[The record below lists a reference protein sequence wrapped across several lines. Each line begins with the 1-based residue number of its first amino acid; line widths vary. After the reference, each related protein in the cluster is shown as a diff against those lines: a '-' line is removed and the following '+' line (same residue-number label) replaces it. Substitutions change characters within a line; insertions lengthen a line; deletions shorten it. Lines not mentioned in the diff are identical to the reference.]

1 MPTTVDNQAIG
12 FMAALAQA
20 GADPATLQAV
30 VHGTTTT
37 TNALLERK
45 IAKVGLITTK
55 GFRDVLEL
63 GRRTRPQPYG
73 LRGTFEPLIDR
84 ELRLEVPERMDAD
97 GKVLTPLDEA
107 AVAEAAKTLL
117 ALGCE
122 AVVIHFLHS
131 YINPD
136 ARAARRRDRARP
148 VAQRLCHGG
157 PCHPVGVP
165 RVRARRDGG
174 GERLGPAGARPLSR
188 RGCAPSC
195 SAKGFDRDLLVMQ
208 GNGGTISSQL
218 IAEAAVNTVMSGPAS
233 GVMAAAY
240 TGRAS
245 GHPNLITYDMGGTS
259 TDVGLIENAV
269 PQVSGE
275 LELEYAMPIH
285 VPMVDVHTIGA
296 GGGSIASVDA
306 AGMLRVGP
314 ESAGARPGPICY
326 GRGGTEPTIT
336 DANLVLGR
344 LNPDRLL
351 GVDHPVTLDHV
362 RAIIAEKIGKPLGL
376 DAEAAAAAILRIAN
390 DRMAGAIRLVSLSRG
405 HDPRDF
411 ALFAFG
417 GAGPLHA
424 TALARELA
432 HPDGAGAGAARHHQR
447 AGLRRRRP
455 APRLCAHRQQ
465 AAVGASTMPRSRA
478 STPSRRPRARRRSAR
493 EGVPVRE
500 LRRVYT
506 ADMQFQGQSHILS
519 VGVDR
524 ARHRRRRPAQ
534 GLRRRL
540 LAPLRH
546 RARGNPAGARQ
557 PAHRGDRRA
566 AGDFAGRARRDRA
579 RADLGGRAGRRT
591 PRLVH
596 RRLAPDAGLCP
607 REAAARRR
615 VRRPGDP
622 RAARLHDRRR
632 TGRQGPAGHARQSVD
647 LGEPSGH
654 DPDLDRVGISM
665 AFRFVHAA
673 DIHLDSPLRS
683 LALRNPELADLIGNA
698 TRQVFTGIIDLCLAE
713 EVDALFLAGDLY
725 DGDQTSMKTARYFAN
740 QLHRLDQAGIR
751 VFIVRGNHDALSRI
765 TKELILPESVK
776 LFSGRAEAI
785 PIEGAAG
792 MPRVVIHGM
801 SFAQP
806 HAPDSLMPRTSR
818 RSRGR

>member
-1 MPTTVDNQAIG
+1 MSSKNTLTVGIDVGGTFTDLLAIDSVSGTVKLAKVPTTVDNQAIG
-12 FMAALAQA
+12 FMASLAAA
-20 GADPATLQAV
+20 GADPASLQAV
-30 VHGTTTT
+30 IHGTTTT

-73 LRGTFEPLIDR
+73 LRGTFHPLIER
-84 ELRLEVPERMDAD
+84 EYRLEVPERMDAD
-97 GKVLTPLDEA
+97 GKVLVPLDEA
-107 AVAEAAKTLL
+107 AVAEAARKLL
-117 ALGCE
+117 ADGCE

-131 YINPD
+131 YINSVHEK
-136 ARAARRRDRARP
+136 RAAEIVAKLWPNPYVTAGHAILSEYREYERGVTAAVNASVQPILDRY
-148 VAQRLCHGG
+148 
-157 PCHPVGVP
+157 
-165 RVRARRDGG
+165 
-174 GERLGPAGARPLSR
+174 LSR
-188 RGCAPSC
+188 LRKEL
-195 SAKGFDRDLLVMQ
+195 SAKGFNRDLLVMQ

-326 GRGGTEPTIT
+326 GRGGEEPTIT

-362 RAIIAEKIGKPLGL
+362 RKRIEEKVGKRLGL
-376 DAEAAAAAILRIAN
+376 DAEAAAAAILRITN

-432 HPDGAGAGAARHHQR
+432 IPTVLVPARPGITN
-447 AGLRRRRP
+447 ALGCVVADLRHDFVRTVNKP
-455 APRLCAHRQQ
+455 LSQIDDATIAKIYAQQ
-465 AAVGASTMPRSRA
+465 TAEGET
-478 STPSRRPRARRRSAR
+478 TIKR

-500 LRRVYT
+500 LRAIHT

-519 VGVDR
+519 VGIDQPTIGVAGLHKAFAR
-524 ARHRRRRPAQ
+524 AY
-534 GLRRRL
+534 
-540 LAPLRH
+540 
-546 RARGNPAGARQ
+546 
-557 PAHRGDRRA
+557 DRRFGIELAEIPPVLVNLHTAVIGVRPEISLA
-566 AGDFAGRARRDRA
+566 ALAGTERAA
-579 RADLGGRAGRRT
+579 SLK
-591 PRLVH
+591 
-596 RRLAPDAGLCP
+596 
-607 REAAARRR
+607 AAQTGERR
-615 VRRPGDP
+615 VWFVDSWQQAPVY
-622 RAARLHDRRR
+622 ARDKLPKDAVF
-632 TGRQGPAGHARQSVD
+632 QGPAILEQLDCTTVVEPGDQVRQ
-647 LGEPSGH
+647 
-654 DPDLDRVGISM
+654 
-665 AFRFVHAA
+665 
-673 DIHLDSPLRS
+673 
-683 LALRNPELADLIGNA
+683 
-698 TRQVFTGIIDLCLAE
+698 
-713 EVDALFLAGDLY
+713 DAL
-725 DGDQTSMKTARYFAN
+725 
-740 QLHRLDQAGIR
+740 
-751 VFIVRGNHDALSRI
+751 GNL
-765 TKELILPESVK
+765 LISVK
-776 LFSGRAEAI
+776 
-785 PIEGAAG
+785 
-792 MPRVVIHGM
+792 
-801 SFAQP
+801 
-806 HAPDSLMPRTSR
+806 
-818 RSRGR
+818 

>member
-1 MPTTVDNQAIG
+1 MAPQRSLTVGIDVGGTFTDLLAIDSVSGAVKLAKVPTTGNNQAIG
-12 FMAALAQA
+12 FMAALAEA

-37 TNALLERK
+37 TNALRERK
-45 IAKVGLITTK
+45 IARVGLITTR

-73 LRGTFEPLIDR
+73 LRGTFRPLIER
-84 ELRLEVPERMDAD
+84 EFRLEVPERMDAD
-97 GKVLTPLDEA
+97 GKVLVPLDEA
-107 AVAEAAKTLL
+107 AVADVTKKLL
-117 ALGCE
+117 TLGCE

-131 YINPD
+131 YINP
-136 ARAARRRDRARP
+136 AHERRAAEIVRGLWPNPYVTAGHAILSEYREYERGVTAAVNASVQPVLDRYLT
-148 VAQRLCHGG
+148 RL
-157 PCHPVGVP
+157 
-165 RVRARRDGG
+165 RT
-174 GERLGPAGARPLSR
+174 EL
-188 RGCAPSC
+188 

-218 IAEAAVNTVMSGPAS
+218 IAHAAVNTVMSGPAS

-296 GGGSIASVDA
+296 GGGSIASVDS

-326 GRGGTEPTIT
+326 GRGGTEATIT
-336 DANLVLGR
+336 DANLILGR

-362 RAIIAEKIGKPLGL
+362 RAIILDKVGNRLGL

-432 HPDGAGAGAARHHQR
+432 IPTVLVPARPGITN
-447 AGLRRRRP
+447 ALGCVVADLRHDYVRTVNKP
-455 APRLCAHRQQ
+455 LSVLDDAT
-465 AAVGASTMPRSRA
+465 V
-478 STPSRRPRARRRSAR
+478 ARIYAEQSAEGEATIGR

-500 LRRVYT
+500 LRRVHT

-524 ARHRRRRPAQ
+524 PDIGVE
-534 GLRRRL
+534 GLRQ
-540 LAPLRH
+540 A
-546 RARGNPAGARQ
+546 
-557 PAHRGDRRA
+557 
-566 AGDFAGRARRDRA
+566 F
-579 RADLGGRAGRRT
+579 
-591 PRLVH
+591 
-596 RRLAPDAGLCP
+596 
-607 REAAARRR
+607 AAAYFRRFGIELAEIPPVLVNLHTAVIGVRPEISLAALAATERAPTLKAAQVGERR
-615 VRRPGDP
+615 VWFTDGWRQTPVYAREKLP
-622 RAARLHDRRR
+622 R
-632 TGRQGPAGHARQSVD
+632 
-647 LGEPSGH
+647 
-654 DPDLDRVGISM
+654 
-665 AFRFVHAA
+665 
-673 DIHLDSPLRS
+673 
-683 LALRNPELADLIGNA
+683 
-698 TRQVFTGIIDLCLAE
+698 
-713 EVDALFLAGDLY
+713 DALFEGPAI
-725 DGDQTSMKTARYFAN
+725 
-740 QLHRLDQAGIR
+740 LDQLDCTTVVEPGDK
-751 VFIVRGNHDALSRI
+751 VRQDKLGNLLI
-765 TKELILPESVK
+765 TL
-776 LFSGRAEAI
+776 A
-785 PIEGAAG
+785 
-792 MPRVVIHGM
+792 
-801 SFAQP
+801 
-806 HAPDSLMPRTSR
+806 
-818 RSRGR
+818 

>member
-1 MPTTVDNQAIG
+1 MTAARSLTVGIDVGGTFTDLLAIDSASGEVKLAKVPTTVDNQAIG

-45 IAKVGLITTK
+45 IATVGLITTK

-73 LRGTFEPLIDR
+73 LRGTFNPLIDR
-84 ELRLEVPERMDAD
+84 ERRLEVPERMDAD
-97 GKVLTPLDEA
+97 GKVLIALDEA
-107 AVAEAAKTLL
+107 AVEEATRKLL

-131 YINPD
+131 YINPTHER
-136 ARAARRRDRARP
+136 RAAEIVRGLWPNKYVTAGHAILSEYREYERGVTAAVNASVQPVLDRYLT
-148 VAQRLCHGG
+148 RL
-157 PCHPVGVP
+157 
-165 RVRARRDGG
+165 RT
-174 GERLGPAGARPLSR
+174 EL
-188 RGCAPSC
+188 

-218 IAEAAVNTVMSGPAS
+218 IAHAAVNTVMSGPAS

-245 GHPNLITYDMGGTS
+245 GHPHLITYDMGGTS

-296 GGGSIASVDA
+296 GGGSIASVDS

-362 RAIIAEKIGKPLGL
+362 RAIILDKVGNRLGL

-432 HPDGAGAGAARHHQR
+432 IPTVLVPARPGITN
-447 AGLRRRRP
+447 ALGCVVADLRHDYVRTVNKPLSLLDDATVARIY
-455 APRLCAHRQQ
+455 AEQSAE
-465 AAVGASTMPRSRA
+465 GESTIG
-478 STPSRRPRARRRSAR
+478 R

-500 LRRVYT
+500 LRRVHT

-524 ARHRRRRPAQ
+524 
-534 GLRRRL
+534 
-540 LAPLRH
+540 
-546 RARGNPAGARQ
+546 
-557 PAHRGDRRA
+557 
-566 AGDFAGRARRDRA
+566 
-579 RADLGGRAGRRT
+579 
-591 PRLVH
+591 
-596 RRLAPDAGLCP
+596 PDIGVAGLHQAFATAYFRRFGIELAEIPPVLVNLHTAVIGVRPEISLAALAATERAPTLKAAQVGERRVWFTDGWRQTPVYAREKLP
-607 REAAARRR
+607 RESVFEGPAILEQLDCTT
-615 VRRPGDP
+615 VVEPGDKV
-622 RAARLHDRRR
+622 
-632 TGRQGPAGHARQSVD
+632 RQD
-647 LGEPSGH
+647 KLGN
-654 DPDLDRVGISM
+654 LLIT
-665 AFRFVHAA
+665 
-673 DIHLDSPLRS
+673 
-683 LALRNPELADLIGNA
+683 LA
-698 TRQVFTGIIDLCLAE
+698 
-713 EVDALFLAGDLY
+713 
-725 DGDQTSMKTARYFAN
+725 
-740 QLHRLDQAGIR
+740 
-751 VFIVRGNHDALSRI
+751 
-765 TKELILPESVK
+765 
-776 LFSGRAEAI
+776 
-785 PIEGAAG
+785 
-792 MPRVVIHGM
+792 
-801 SFAQP
+801 
-806 HAPDSLMPRTSR
+806 
-818 RSRGR
+818 

>member
-12 FMAALAQA
+12 FMAALAAA
-20 GADPATLQAV
+20 GADPATVQAI

-73 LRGTFEPLIDR
+73 MRGTFRPLIER
-84 ELRLEVPERMDAD
+84 EYRLEVPERMDAD

-107 AVAEAAKTLL
+107 AVAEAAKKLL

-131 YINPD
+131 YINP
-136 ARAARRRDRARP
+136 AHERRAAEIVHALWPNAYITAGHAILSEYREYERGVTAAVNASVQPVLDRYLT
-148 VAQRLCHGG
+148 RL
-157 PCHPVGVP
+157 
-165 RVRARRDGG
+165 
-174 GERLGPAGARPLSR
+174 RLELMG
-188 RGCAPSC
+188 
-195 SAKGFDRDLLVMQ
+195 KGFDRDILVMQ
-208 GNGGTISSQL
+208 GNGGTTSSQFV
-218 IAEAAVNTVMSGPAS
+218 AQAAVNTVMSGPAS

-296 GGGSIASVDA
+296 GGGSIASVDS

-336 DANLVLGR
+336 DANLILGR

-362 RAIIAEKIGKPLGL
+362 RGLIEEKVGKPLGL
-376 DAEAAAAAILRIAN
+376 DADAAAAAILRIAN
-390 DRMAGAIRLVSLSRG
+390 DRMAGAMRLVSLSRG

-424 TALARELA
+424 TALARELVD
-432 HPDGAGAGAARHHQR
+432 PDRAGAGAPRHHQR
-447 AGLRRRRP
+447 AGLRRGRP

-465 AAVGASTMPRSRA
+465 AAVGARRCDDCRHLCRA
-478 STPSRRPRARRRSAR
+478 GRPGQRDDPEGRRAGARAAR
-493 EGVPVRE
+493 ACCS
-500 LRRVYT
+500 

-519 VGVDR
+519 VGVER
-524 ARHRRRRPAQ
+524 ADIGVE
-534 GLRRRL
+534 GLRK
-540 LAPLRH
+540 AF
-546 RARGNPAGARQ
+546 AAAY
-557 PAHRGDRRA
+557 DRRFGIELAEIPPVLVNLHTAVIGVRPEISLA
-566 AGDFAGRARRDRA
+566 ALAGDRA
-579 RADLGGRAGRRT
+579 RAHARGRAGRRA
-591 PRLVH
+591 PRVVR
-596 RRLAPDAGLCP
+596 RRLAADAGLCP
-607 REAAARRR
+607 REAAARRG
-615 VRRPGDP
+615 VRGAGDP

-632 TGRQGPAGHARQSVD
+632 AGRQGRPGQAWQSADQRQ
-647 LGEPSGH
+647 
-654 DPDLDRVGISM
+654 
-665 AFRFVHAA
+665 
-673 DIHLDSPLRS
+673 
-683 LALRNPELADLIGNA
+683 
-698 TRQVFTGIIDLCLAE
+698 CLA
-713 EVDALFLAGDLY
+713 
-725 DGDQTSMKTARYFAN
+725 
-740 QLHRLDQAGIR
+740 
-751 VFIVRGNHDALSRI
+751 
-765 TKELILPESVK
+765 
-776 LFSGRAEAI
+776 GRWED
-785 PIEGAAG
+785 G
-792 MPRVVIHGM
+792 MPISGGAGNDGRV
-801 SFAQP
+801 S
-806 HAPDSLMPRTSR
+806 
-818 RSRGR
+818 